1 MDLNQCNKRYS
12 YNCFKGG
19 VFLFVY
25 LAMGYG
31 IALTVFF
38 ITTLIRLVIDAVR
51 AKKEER
57 KIKRATL
64 TSFIT
69 SCVLIGITIGILILG
84 AILIGI
90 ALTAM

>member
-1 MDLNQCNKRYS
+1 M
-12 YNCFKGG
+12 
-19 VFLFVY
+19 FVY

-38 ITTLIRLVIDAVR
+38 ITALILLVIDAVR

-57 KIKRATL
+57 KIKRAIL

-69 SCVLIGITIGILILG
+69 SCVLIGITIGIFILG
-84 AILIGI
+84 VILVSI